1 MRKKKLTVKNGSSG
15 AKQVRV
21 AIYTRKSTEEG
32 LDQEFNTLDAQREA
46 VEAYITSQRH
56 RGWIALP
63 DQYNDGGFSGANIKR
78 PAFERLLIDIEAGK
92 IDLVGVYKYD
102 RLSRSLLD
110 FLQLLRLFDHHGVD
124 FVSVTQ
130 NFDTT
135 TSIGRLSLNM
145 VMSFAEFE
153 RQVIAERTADKMR
166 AARRRGLW
174 TGGRPM
180 LGYDVRAKKLII
192 NKEES
197 IQVKQIYKLYLELGS
212 ITAVI
217 SELNRMGWKNKTYKT
232 KDKKIIPGR
241 PLCKASLKRILSS
254 PLYIGKVLFDGEIF
268 EGAHKAIVDKK
279 TWEAVNTLL
288 DDNRR
293 NSGAGQKN
301 KWNALLREMA
311 YCGVCGSTLTHHY
324 TKRRGKIYSYYVCSH
339 ALRHGASTC
348 PGSRISAKELEKFV
362 IDQVKEIGGNPALL
376 SQTMDA
382 IKKEVKEKKPELK
395 AELKRLDKETIDLNQ
410 QRKNILDTIAQG
422 GNGTAAL
429 KDRLDEIDQEL
440 IKASRL
446 AQEASKALD
455 DIKTH
460 SIDKNDLQAA
470 LSSFTP
476 IWNVLFPR
484 ERERII
490 RLLIEKITVH
500 AQEGEIEITFYPGGI
515 KELASEI
522 NEEAAA

>member
-1 MRKKKLTVKNGSSG
+1 MRKTNLKVKNSSSD

-32 LDQEFNTLDAQREA
+32 LDQEFNTLDAQRQA
-46 VEAYITSQRH
+46 IDSYVESQRGE
-56 RGWIALP
+56 GWFALP
-63 DQYNDGGFSGANIKR
+63 EHYDDGGFSGANTDR
-78 PAFERLLIDIEAGK
+78 PAFQRLLQDIEAGR
-92 IDLVGVYKYD
+92 IDAVGVYKID
-102 RLSRSLLD
+102 RLSRSL
-110 FLQLLRLFDHHGVD
+110 VD
-124 FVSVTQ
+124 FSKIIDFFDKHNVAFISITQ
-130 NFDTT
+130 QFNTASSMGKLT
-135 TSIGRLSLNM
+135 LNIL
-145 VMSFAEFE
+145 MSFAEFE
-153 RQVIAERTADKMR
+153 RQVIAERTSDKMS
-166 AARRRGLW
+166 AARRKGMW

-192 NKEES
+192 NKEEA

-217 SELNRMGWKNKTYKT
+217 TELNHRGWKNKTYKS
-232 KDKKIIPGR
+232 KDKKVTPGR
-241 PLCKASLKRILSS
+241 PFCKASLKRILSS

-268 EGAHKAIVDKK
+268 KGAHKAIVDKK
-279 TWEAVNTLL
+279 TWEAVNAQL

-301 KWNALLREMA
+301 KWNALLREIVF
-311 YCGVCGSTLTHHY
+311 CGACGAVLTHHY
-324 TKRRGKIYSYYVCSH
+324 TKRRGKIYSYYVCSY

-348 PGSRISAKELEKFV
+348 PRSRISAKELEKFV
-362 IDQVKEIGGNPALL
+362 IEQIKEIGGNPALL

-382 IKKEVKEKKPELK
+382 IRTEVNEKKPELK
-395 AELKRLDKETIDLNQ
+395 AELKRLEKEASDLNQ

-440 IKASRL
+440 IKASKL
-446 AQEASKALD
+446 AQEANKALD
-455 DIKTH
+455 DIKSH
-460 SIDKNDLQAA
+460 NIDKNDLQAA

-476 IWNVLFPR
+476 IWDVLFPR
-484 ERERII
+484 EKERII